1 MCLNEVG
8 SSEVQGGREM
18 GVDKNELFN
27 EEIYNKRRSGATL
40 TL

>member
-27 EEIYNKRRSGATL
+27 EENITREEVEQH
-40 TL
+40 